1 MSVTYRG
8 RFRSG
13 SPEYSSPARKSPSP
27 GPRKTYSSL
36 EKFGRGSPYLDLGGS
51 RNGRNSKPRDTG
63 SHDSRYRKKRSLSS
77 KRRCR
82 KSSLDVDSESDE
94 DILERTEDAER
105 SHGKAA
111 AVREGSAAREV
122 AEEVGRGRIGTVIQN
137 DSESEGS
144 EYESKKRKR
153 GSGSKRSK
161 KKRSE
166 REGASSCSDKSSGSK
181 IDAKGKSKADEMVA
195 EINDEAQKKPVLD
208 NEPMVGPMPLPR
220 AKGHINYGGA
230 LRPGEGDAI
239 AQYVQQGKRI
249 PRRGEVGLDADAI
262 QKYESLGHVMSGDR
276 HQRMNA
282 IRIGKEN
289 QVYSAEDKRAL
300 AIYVMAAL
308 LRHAQRQIGL
318 DVCPAH
324 DPFAAKASDSA
335 DT

>member
-8 RFRSG
+8 RLRSG
-13 SPEYSSPARKSPSP
+13 SPEYFQVPQEKAQALGQGKHILRWKSSEGGAPTSILEALVMEGILSP
-27 GPRKTYSSL
+27 GIQDHMIP
-36 EKFGRGSPYLDLGGS
+36 
-51 RNGRNSKPRDTG
+51 
-63 SHDSRYRKKRSLSS
+63 DSGEDRRRRKKSW
-77 KRRCR
+77 
-82 KSSLDVDSESDE
+82 KSSSTS
-94 DILERTEDAER
+94 
-105 SHGKAA
+105 
-111 AVREGSAAREV
+111 EGSAAREV
-122 AEEVGRGRIGTVIQN
+122 QKKSEEEDRYSDSN

-161 KKRSE
+161 KKRL
-166 REGASSCSDKSSGSK
+166 K
-181 IDAKGKSKADEMVA
+181 MVA

-230 LRPGEGDAI
+230 LRQGEGDAI

-300 AIYVMAAL
+300 AIYV
-308 LRHAQRQIGL
+308 
-318 DVCPAH
+318 
-324 DPFAAKASDSA
+324 
-335 DT
+335 